1 MIVLDALRILS
12 SAVFALFLPGFV
24 WSFVFFRKRE
34 IDWVERIALAF
45 GLSIAIVP
53 LTVFWLD
60 WLFEVR
66 ITVAN
71 ASITAF
77 ALMAVPAAYLWVTR
91 PTLRQD
97 LTTTLRR
104 WLDTGAGACSPPL
117 QAWLRSVP
125 ASAGFKLLRR
135 RVQRSIDLLLAIEP
149 LWVGVAGALV
159 FVSNLFQWG
168 ACLSWAAL
176 VIAVLPLLVRL
187 IRQGAVQFRTPF
199 DLSIALF
206 LVGAVVGLAVS
217 PRETI
222 SLGAFQCI
230 LAVSMFYYSWVNHP
244 QLASWAK
251 WAIPAG
257 FFAVLGYALSVA
269 VESSGSSGEAG
280 SADCT
285 YHGLALCL
293 LIIAIICVGIVAFGR
308 GARSRVAAALTCLFL
323 FVAVFLLVGDSLP
336 RLFSW
341 ESVDGRLPRWGTTL
355 DLLGDSPFSGL
366 GLGCWAFAYHGSE
379 VIAHPT
385 HVHNAYL
392 ELCAN
397 TGLLGVAAFALSLA
411 IGLRLALD
419 IIKCPRGHPWR
430 GFGIGVLLACLAT
443 LLVGVL
449 ESAPVGV
456 PRVGADDY
464 RYIIS
469 PIPWI
474 LGGLLVSAHRLLCR
488 EA

>member
-1 MIVLDALRILS
+1 VVVFDVLRILMG
-12 SAVFALFLPGFV
+12 VMFILFLPGFV
-24 WSFVFFRKRE
+24 WSYVFFFRKG
-34 IDWVERIALAF
+34 IDWIERIALSL
-45 GLSIAIVP
+45 GLSMALVP
-53 LTVFWLD
+53 LIVFLLN
-60 WLFEVR
+60 WLFEIR
-66 ITVAN
+66 ITLAN

-97 LTTTLRR
+97 LTTTLWG
-104 WLDTGAGACSPPL
+104 WLDTGAGTCSPRL
-117 QAWLRSVP
+117 QARLRSVP
-125 ASAGFKLLRR
+125 ASPSFRDLSRR
-135 RVQRSIDLLLAIEP
+135 YHRSIGLLLAIEP

-159 FVSNLFQWG
+159 FFSNLLQWG
-168 ACLSWAAL
+168 AYLSWVALAIAA
-176 VIAVLPLLVRL
+176 LPLL
-187 IRQGAVQFRTPF
+187 IRWIRRGALHLKTPF
-199 DLSIALF
+199 DLPIALF
-206 LVGAVVGLAVS
+206 LVAAVVGLAVS

-244 QLASWAK
+244 QLASWAR
-251 WAIPAG
+251 WSIPAG
-257 FFAVLGYALSVA
+257 FLAVLGYALSVA

-293 LIIAIICVGIVAFGR
+293 LIIAVICVGIVAFGR
-308 GARSRVAAALTCLFL
+308 GARTRVAAALTCLFL

-341 ESVDGRLPRWGTTL
+341 ESVDGRLPRWGTTV
-355 DLLGDSPFSGL
+355 DMLGDSPFSGL

-397 TGLLGVAAFALSLA
+397 TGLLGVGAFTLSLA

-419 IIKCPRGHPWR
+419 IIKCPRSHPWR
-430 GFGIGVLLACLAT
+430 GFGVGVVLACLAT

-456 PRVGADDY
+456 PRVVTDDY

-474 LGGLLVSAHRLLCR
+474 LGGLLVTAHRLLSR